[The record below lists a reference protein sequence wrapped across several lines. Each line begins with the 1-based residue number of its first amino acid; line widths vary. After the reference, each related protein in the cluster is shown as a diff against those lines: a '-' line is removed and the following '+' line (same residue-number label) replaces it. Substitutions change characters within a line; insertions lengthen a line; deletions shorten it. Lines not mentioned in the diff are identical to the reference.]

1 MMRILLL
8 AIAAVALLT
17 GSPMAADNN
26 AGLQDPSC
34 GGREAIH
41 HNYEDWLSGFLAGA
55 GLVGS
60 PGGIAPLN
68 GLNGRTIR
76 DWVYNYCQAH
86 PLEVIANAGEVFMA
100 AHRLAPAPKAATAQT
115 SPNVAVA
122 VCESQITDA
131 YHLIDS
137 NSGQSPAAITALQD
151 MHCKG
156 SAAAC
161 NLGANQRRSQ
171 INTNELGKSEKTR
184 MVLQT
189 VGCFQLLA
197 NRWPYRRRWLQHRS
211 ISRWPNPASDGAAT
225 MGLRRNKCVG

>member
-1 MMRILLL
+1 MRICLFT
-8 AIAAVALLT
+8 IVAVALLS
-17 GSPMAADNN
+17 GSAMAGDNN
-26 AGLQDPSC
+26 VGLEDPSC
-34 GGREAIH
+34 GSREAIH
-41 HNYEDWLSGFLAGA
+41 HNYEDWLAGFLTGA

-60 PGGIAPLN
+60 PGGTAPLN
-68 GLNGRTIR
+68 GLNGKAVR

-100 AHRLAPAPKAATAQT
+100 AHRSVPAPRAATVQT
-115 SPNVAVA
+115 PPNLA
-122 VCESQITDA
+122 VCENQITDA

-189 VGCFQLLA
+189 VGCFQLLG
-197 NRWPYRRRWLQHRS
+197 
-211 ISRWPNPASDGAAT
+211 NPLALSEAPVSAPLNQPMTQSGQ
-225 MGLRRNKCVG
+225 